1 MKFLWYI
8 TSILTI
14 FLILINNPKMSG
26 TSNLGN
32 QNNLINLTSN
42 NQSFLQKSIIVNI
55 LIFLLLTIFSI
66 INF

>member
-14 FLILINNPKMSG
+14 FLILINNPKTNG
-26 TSNLGN
+26 LSNLGS

-42 NQSFLQKSIIVNI
+42 NQVILRKIIIINI

-66 INF
+66 LNI